1 MISPILSHNTEN
13 ESSAIT
19 VNQNILNYIL
29 FIQSKDDEF
38 FRETILSLN
47 LSVLTCTC
55 STVSHDFLLLQ
66 HFKFHIRLILSTA
79 FNFLSNYTVG
89 CIS

>member
-29 FIQSKDDEF
+29 FIQYKDDEF

-47 LSVLTCTC
+47 LSVLTCVPQFHMISFYYNTL
-55 STVSHDFLLLQ
+55 SFILDWSWALHLIFFL
-66 HFKFHIRLILSTA
+66 IIL
-79 FNFLSNYTVG
+79 
-89 CIS
+89 